1 LDASAAGDTKSAGVL
16 TRLVSELPRGLT
28 RSSIPK
34 PRPPP
39 EPPKDRF
46 ASLPPERAVLNVRP
60 YAQTSGPRHVPI
72 MASANGVPFLRL
84 TKPQPLALS
93 RMLRHRL
100 ERKQKIFDTRI
111 MLLNWSLPM
120 ARQED
125 MWDTI
130 IGEYCGRSI
139 EGNTSVKWVDAVHS
153 SERENQH
160 AYEADLAN
168 DKAIIK
174 RMQSIVDQETKLALQ
189 EGQTIFRGRTRRPIR
204 VTKPEVSGAS
214 RL

>member
-1 LDASAAGDTKSAGVL
+1 
-16 TRLVSELPRGLT
+16 
-28 RSSIPK
+28 
-34 PRPPP
+34 
-39 EPPKDRF
+39 
-46 ASLPPERAVLNVRP
+46 
-60 YAQTSGPRHVPI
+60 

-84 TKPQPLALS
+84 TKPQPPALS

-100 ERKQKIFDTRI
+100 ERKQKLFDTRI

-130 IGEYCGRSI
+130 IDEYSGRSMD
-139 EGNTSVKWVDAVHS
+139 GNTGVKWVDAVHS

-160 AYEADLAN
+160 AYEADLAK
-168 DKAIIK
+168 DKAITR

-189 EGQTIFRGRTRRPIR
+189 EGQTIIRGRKRRPIR
-204 VTKPEVSGAS
+204 VIKPEV
-214 RL
+214 

>member
-1 LDASAAGDTKSAGVL
+1 
-16 TRLVSELPRGLT
+16 
-28 RSSIPK
+28 
-34 PRPPP
+34 
-39 EPPKDRF
+39 
-46 ASLPPERAVLNVRP
+46 
-60 YAQTSGPRHVPI
+60 
-72 MASANGVPFLRL
+72 
-84 TKPQPLALS
+84 
-93 RMLRHRL
+93 
-100 ERKQKIFDTRI
+100 
-111 MLLNWSLPM
+111 
-120 ARQED
+120 